1 MSGITLATE
10 DELSEQVGLC
20 LVAEVGLHA
29 HQCLRRGG
37 FGYLRSRVGNFCQ
50 MAAREP
56 VILITDLDQSACAP
70 ALIADWLQGAARP
83 AGFVFRVAVREIE
96 SWLIADHDA
105 LRALMGPRVRS
116 ITDDPD
122 GLIDPKRTLLQ
133 IAEKAPRD
141 VREDLLARRNAV
153 ASQGLGYNARLCE
166 MVREHWSPT
175 RAAHRSPS
183 LARMRRRLHELAAR
197 ITPR

>member
-1 MSGITLATE
+1 MSGITLASE

-37 FGYLRSRVGNFCQ
+37 SGYLRSRVGNFCQ

-70 ALIADWLQGAARP
+70 ALIADWLQGAVQP
-83 AGFVFRVAVREIE
+83 AGLVFRVAVREIE

-105 LRALMGPRVRS
+105 LRALMGSRVRS

-122 GLIDPKRTLLQ
+122 GLSDPKRTLLQ

-141 VREDLLARRNAV
+141 VREDMLARRNAV
-153 ASQGLGYNARLCE
+153 ASQGLGYNARLCA

-175 RAAHRSPS
+175 RAANRSPS
-183 LARMRRRLHELAAR
+183 LARMRRRLRELAAR
-197 ITPR
+197 ITTP

>member
-20 LVAEVGLHA
+20 LVTEVGLHA

-37 FGYLRSRVGNFCQ
+37 SGYLRSRVCNFCQ

-70 ALIADWLQGAARP
+70 ALIADWLQGAEQP

-105 LRALMGPRVRS
+105 LRALMGQRVRA
-116 ITDDPD
+116 ITEDPD
-122 GLIDPKRTLLQ
+122 SLNDPKRTLLK

-141 VREDLLARRNAV
+141 VRDDLLARRNAV
-153 ASQGLGYNARLCE
+153 ASQGLGYNARLCA

-175 RAAHRSPS
+175 RAANRSPS
-183 LARMRRRLHELAAR
+183 LARMRRRLRELATR
-197 ITPR
+197 ITQK